1 MSQPRLFRID
11 QSKLRESVYDALKQ
25 AFTRGEF
32 APGDVVSLRDLAE
45 QLGTSM
51 TPVREAV
58 RRLVAEGALVD
69 TPSRTLMVPAFD
81 VDRMRDLKG
90 ARIALECL
98 VLEKAMD
105 RATSDDI
112 AGLDAIL
119 ASYRASDPA
128 AGDGPDLERN
138 YAFHFALYG
147 LSRSEVLMPLIE
159 GLWMQYGAY
168 LNLIIRERDA
178 LELDEH
184 RHHHEI
190 VGALK
195 SRDREAARTAL
206 VADIE
211 RSFNV
216 LSPSNAERRA

>member
-1 MSQPRLFRID
+1 MTQPRLARID
-11 QSKLRESVYDALKQ
+11 QTKLRETVYDALKQ

-32 APGDVVSLRDLAE
+32 APGDVVSLRDMAE

-58 RRLVAEGALVD
+58 RRLVAEGALID
-69 TPSRTLMVPAFD
+69 TPSRTLMVPPFD
-81 VDRMRDLKG
+81 ADRMRDLKG

-98 VLEKAMD
+98 ALETAMD
-105 RATSDDI
+105 RASDADI

-119 ASYRASDPA
+119 AAASRAA
-128 AGDGPDLERN
+128 EGPDLERN
-138 YAFHFALYG
+138 YAFHFALYE
-147 LSRSEVLMPLIE
+147 LSESEVLMPLIE

-178 LELDEH
+178 LELEEH
-184 RHHHEI
+184 RHHREI
-190 VGALK
+190 VAALK
-195 SRDREAARTAL
+195 SRNRDASRAAL

-216 LSPSNAERRA
+216 LAPANAKARA